1 MPLFP
6 YLINLCRSSLN
17 LCAQS
22 ISPFCKHK
30 TVVLANILKH
40 YPSVLLFVFSFI
52 VFKFFSYFMFYF
64 CIREL
69 PMALLI
75 NLLDMWSIYA
85 KGMPEVR
92 LMLTNYLTSHPE
104 NFSKTYP
111 FLKFLLEA
119 ILMFGV
125 VCDLLWVRTIWKPV
139 SDLRYVYK

>member
-1 MPLFP
+1 
-6 YLINLCRSSLN
+6 
-17 LCAQS
+17 
-22 ISPFCKHK
+22 
-30 TVVLANILKH
+30 
-40 YPSVLLFVFSFI
+40 
-52 VFKFFSYFMFYF
+52 MFYF

-125 VCDLLWVRTIWKPV
+125 VCDLL
-139 SDLRYVYK
+139 